1 MHTRSNRVRR
11 PIAVIVLAVM
21 ALALVG
27 VPAAATAQQ
36 VTPTDEQYENGVL
49 GAGTGS
55 GTNSGT
61 ATDPGSGS
69 ELPFTGLDVAAI
81 AIIGVGL
88 VGAGL
93 VVRRASR
100 TRGDQAV

>member
-1 MHTRSNRVRR
+1 MHNRSNRVRR
-11 PIAVIVLAVM
+11 PVAALVLAVM
-21 ALALVG
+21 ALAIGGL
-27 VPAAATAQQ
+27 PAAAMAQQ

-49 GAGTGS
+49 GAGTGA
-55 GTNSGT
+55 GTSSGT

-81 AIIGVGL
+81 AVIGVGL

-93 VVRRASR
+93 VVRRVSR